1 MEIPQKPRRSI
12 FIKCPKC
19 RKFVFVGTQG
29 HKGTCSLHLFAT
41 IVLISLQRYGIC
53 IFALSAKVRIKEI
66 WLYMTKQIFYI
77 HGCLLGFILDP
88 FTRLGAL
95 DLLRCSFWLCRAAK
109 LRWGSLHL
117 QINNNDHP
125 GPRYNHG
132 TILPCSHV
140 ALVVI

>member
-1 MEIPQKPRRSI
+1 M
-12 FIKCPKC
+12 
-19 RKFVFVGTQG
+19 
-29 HKGTCSLHLFAT
+29 
-41 IVLISLQRYGIC
+41 
-53 IFALSAKVRIKEI
+53 
-66 WLYMTKQIFYI
+66 

-95 DLLRCSFWLCRAAK
+95 DLLRCSVWLCQAAK

-140 ALVVI
+140 ALVGHLRPKHEEFEGLRHLGYSTTITLNHQHENYGRLSSRMQVLIGSTYHEDLSK